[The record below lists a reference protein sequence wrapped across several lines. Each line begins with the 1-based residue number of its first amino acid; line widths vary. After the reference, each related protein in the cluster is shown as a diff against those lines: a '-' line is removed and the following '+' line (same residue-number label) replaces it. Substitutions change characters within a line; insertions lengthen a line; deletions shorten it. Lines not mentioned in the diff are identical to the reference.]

1 LIGDYNSLEGGMA
14 WEDRPVEGSTG
25 YGSSTDLRALYYA
38 LSNGSSAEIKK
49 NAAYPFRSE
58 SADIVPI
65 AHKKINMNLSSGVK
79 QIETTQT
86 QKASTKGN
94 NLGYYVGSDIK
105 LYIQN
110 KVDYSKFYYPGDS
123 AYSHELP
130 YQNGSIKYNAPS
142 QDIIDYLN
150 EVKTNKDGSSY
161 MNGNYLLRMSGR
173 SQINFQNE
181 DGLYAVENAQVGSWT
196 GNLLVPNR
204 VIWVAPIKAGTM
216 KFVLFNPESKSMGFR
231 LYKLIRS
238 TPKDYSSYF
247 SNGTYDIEF
256 NDTLLS
262 GKAYY
267 FEKEISLD
275 DINAGVEYA
284 LSAGDGYNPYIAYMD
299 IGVDGSSLAS
309 TGTIASVDFVYEDSN
324 EINGYSK
331 ITETNLSG
339 VGFKLEGE
347 ATSDFLLFIFRSK
360 DNGVQ
365 YATNGSGI
373 VVSTFGNSATRKN
386 SKEDFN

>member
-1 LIGDYNSLEGGMA
+1 
-14 WEDRPVEGSTG
+14 
-25 YGSSTDLRALYYA
+25 
-38 LSNGSSAEIKK
+38 
-49 NAAYPFRSE
+49 
-58 SADIVPI
+58 
-65 AHKKINMNLSSGVK
+65 
-79 QIETTQT
+79 
-86 QKASTKGN
+86 
-94 NLGYYVGSDIK
+94 
-105 LYIQN
+105 
-110 KVDYSKFYYPGDS
+110 
-123 AYSHELP
+123 
-130 YQNGSIKYNAPS
+130 
-142 QDIIDYLN
+142 
-150 EVKTNKDGSSY
+150 
-161 MNGNYLLRMSGR
+161 
-173 SQINFQNE
+173 
-181 DGLYAVENAQVGSWT
+181 
-196 GNLLVPNR
+196 
-204 VIWVAPIKAGTM
+204 M

-347 ATSDFLLFIFRSK
+347 ATSEFLLFIFRSK